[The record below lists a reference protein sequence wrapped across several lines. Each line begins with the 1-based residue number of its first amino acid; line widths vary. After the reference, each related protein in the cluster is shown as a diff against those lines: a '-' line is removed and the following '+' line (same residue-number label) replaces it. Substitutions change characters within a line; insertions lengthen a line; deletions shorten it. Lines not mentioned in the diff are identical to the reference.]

1 MTHWLVIGFSSIL
14 VAILLFRIYQTVS
27 TECLTAI
34 IVIIMLVFTICKIIA
49 EKAIHAD
56 YKELIELYKEID
68 KKKQTQIEEWRELYK
83 DLLEKCKNNL

>member
-1 MTHWLVIGFSSIL
+1 MTQWLIIGFSLIL
-14 VAILLFRIYQTVS
+14 VAILFFRIYQTVS

-49 EKAIHAD
+49 EKAVNAD
-56 YKELIELYKEID
+56 YKEID

-83 DLLEKCKNNL
+83 DLIEKCKNNL

>member
-1 MTHWLVIGFSSIL
+1 MTEWLVIVFYSIL

-49 EKAIHAD
+49 EKAVNAD
-56 YKELIELYKEID
+56 YKELIEIYKEID
-68 KKKQTQIEEWRELYK
+68 KKKQTQIEEWREIYK